1 MLSAKQIAVGMV
13 TQAKT
18 LPRKDAHRLLDAA
31 GRIMAT
37 ELTGRRQR

>member
-1 MLSAKQIAVGMV
+1 MLTAKQIAVGLV

-18 LPRKDAHRLLDAA
+18 LPRNDAHRLLNTA